1 MKYLL
6 KNKDKVVLEFEV
18 EKDIETFKGQ
28 TISYVSL
35 KDASIMDKTHCLNKS
50 YKAIC

>member
-18 EKDIETFKGQ
+18 SIKESFIESSE
-28 TISYVSL
+28 IV
-35 KDASIMDKTHCLNKS
+35 KS
-50 YKAIC
+50 KSKIRKQR